1 MTDNFKHHLKRACAP
16 FIPGH
21 PDFRALAHVLRA
33 SVLGSRPDHS
43 HAQAERGCP
52 GIQLNALAPALR
64 WQDRGQ
70 IIASR
75 H

>member
-1 MTDNFKHHLKRACAP
+1 MTDNFKQHLKRACVP
-16 FIPGH
+16 FTPRH
-21 PDFRALAHVLRA
+21 PDFRALAYVLRA
-33 SVLGSRPDHS
+33 SVFGSRPDRR

-64 WQDRGQ
+64 WQDRDQ
-70 IIASR
+70 AVASR

>member
-1 MTDNFKHHLKRACAP
+1 MTGNFKHHLKRACTP
-16 FIPGH
+16 FIPRH
-21 PDFRALAHVLRA
+21 HDSRTLAYVLRA
-33 SVLGSRPDHS
+33 SVFGSRPDRR

-52 GIQLNALAPALR
+52 GIQLKALAPALR

-70 IIASR
+70 VVASR